1 MLRIVAFVVLAV
13 LIVFGGLSGYLY
25 YFDHKTAP
33 KLPAASATLKN
44 PVALAAFD
52 AFREARCDYC
62 HAPNTELPF
71 YFSLPVANQFMR
83 QDLAQGPRHF
93 DVAPVLKAFADG
105 KPASVEELSR
115 IEEVIRQDRMPP
127 DPYALLHWHAR
138 LSADQRAAI
147 LTWIDETRKENYATP
162 GVASQFA
169 SEPIQPIP
177 ESVPVDWNKAALG
190 RRLFFETKLSGDGTL
205 NCASCHNLSKGGVD
219 GLVTA
224 TGIHGQKGPINVPTV
239 WDSVFSLAQFWN
251 GRAATLADQAA
262 GPIMNPLEMGST
274 SWDAVAT
281 TLRADPTYVEAF
293 RTAFEDGDIDQH
305 TITEAIG
312 QYERTLITPDG
323 PFDRYLKGDAN
334 AITAEAKR
342 GYARFKEVGC
352 SGCHSGVS
360 VGGDAFEIMGLEGP
374 YFTDRRTPLTDAD
387 LGRRSFTH
395 NPADNERFKVP
406 NLRNVE
412 LTAPYFHDGSV
423 KTLDQAVREMAR
435 YQTPDPELPDQDV
448 QDIVAFLRTLTGTF
462 QGKPLNR
469 VPPEPP
475 LRPAP

>member
-1 MLRIVAFVVLAV
+1 VLRIVVFVVLAV
-13 LIVFGGLSGYLY
+13 VIVFGGLTGYLT
-25 YFDHKTAP
+25 YFDRRTP
-33 KLPAASATLKN
+33 PELPAASATLKN

-71 YFSLPVANQFMR
+71 YFSLPVANQLMR

-93 DVAPVLKAFADG
+93 SFAPVLKAFADG
-105 KPASVEELSR
+105 KPPGVEELSR

-138 LSADQRAAI
+138 LSAGQRAAI
-147 LTWIDETRKENYATP
+147 LTWIDETRKEYYATP

-169 SEPIQPIP
+169 SEPVQPIP

-190 RRLFFETKLSGDGTL
+190 RHLFFETKLSGDGTL
-205 NCASCHNLSKGGVD
+205 NCASCHNLSKGGGD

-239 WDSVFSLAQFWN
+239 YNSVFSLAQFWN
-251 GRAATLADQAA
+251 GRAASLAAQAA

-274 SWDAVAT
+274 SWEAVAAP
-281 TLRADPTYVEAF
+281 LLADPSYVEAF
-293 RTAFEDGDIDQH
+293 WTAFEGGAINEQ

-312 QYERTLITPDG
+312 EYERTLITPDG
-323 PFDRYLKGDAN
+323 AFDRYLKGDAN
-334 AITAEAKR
+334 AITAQEKR
-342 GYARFKEVGC
+342 GYARFKEIGC
-352 SGCHSGVS
+352 SGCHSGVA
-360 VGGDAFEIMGLEGP
+360 VGGDAFEIMGLQEP
-374 YFTDRRTPLTDAD
+374 YFTDRHTPLTGAD
-387 LGRRSFTH
+387 KGRFTFTN
-395 NPADNERFKVP
+395 NPADLERFKVP
-406 NLRNVE
+406 NLRNVD
-412 LTAPYFHDGSV
+412 LTAPYFHDGSI

-435 YQTPDPELPDQDV
+435 YQTPYPELPDQDV

-462 QGKPLNR
+462 QGKPLNQ

-475 LRPAP
+475 LRPTP